1 MTNVDWF
8 GCCGWW
14 AMMLA
19 RINVS
24 FGLDGAVRV
33 RTKTRMV
40 RAAWTR
46 NVGVEGWGHPAGNG
60 QGFGKRRT
68 VNLPPHLTQ

>member
-1 MTNVDWF
+1 
-8 GCCGWW
+8 
-14 AMMLA
+14 MLA

-24 FGLDGAVRV
+24 FGLDGVVRV

-46 NVGVEGWGHPAGNG
+46 NVGVEGLGHPAGNG

>member
-1 MTNVDWF
+1 
-8 GCCGWW
+8 
-14 AMMLA
+14 MLA

-24 FGLDGAVRV
+24 FELDGVVRV

-46 NVGVEGWGHPAGNG
+46 NVGVGWDHPAGNG